1 MQRNSNKLLI
11 LFLFLSFFLC
21 VIPSSTAHAS
31 PANTIIKSGID
42 MIDTTGVD
50 DFWSKLTQEYGG
62 FFPDSKAK
70 SVFDVVSLNAD
81 SLKPDKILLGFL
93 KYLFHEIIYNGK
105 LLATIIILTVF
116 AIILETMQNAFEQSA
131 VSKVAYAISYM
142 VLIIIAINSFYV
154 AITYAKQAIQ
164 NMVEF
169 MVALI
174 PLVLTLMAS
183 TGNLA
188 SVALFHPLVIFMVNI
203 IGMLVYTVIFPLI
216 FFSAV
221 LHIISS
227 FSERY
232 QVTQLADLLKNISIG
247 FLGVLLTV
255 FLTVMSVQG
264 ATGAIADGVTINTA
278 KYITSNFVPVVGR
291 VISDSA
297 ETVVSAS
304 MLIKN
309 VIGMA
314 GVVIL
319 LFICA
324 FPALKI
330 IALSFIYNF
339 SSAIMQ
345 PLGNSPII
353 DCLGTIGK
361 SLIFVFAAMA
371 VVGLMFFL
379 AITIIIAA
387 GNVSV
392 MMR

>member
-1 MQRNSNKLLI
+1 
-11 LFLFLSFFLC
+11 LC
-21 VIPSSTAHAS
+21 VIPSLTVEAS
-31 PANTIIKSGID
+31 PANAIIKSGID

-183 TGNLA
+183 SGNLT

-221 LHIISS
+221 LHIVSS

-232 QVTQLADLLKNISIG
+232 QVTQLADLLKNVSIG

-255 FLTVMSVQG
+255 FLTVLSVQG

-291 VISDSA
+291 VIADSA

-361 SLIFVFAAMA
+361 SLIFV
-371 VVGLMFFL
+371 
-379 AITIIIAA
+379 
-387 GNVSV
+387 
-392 MMR
+392 